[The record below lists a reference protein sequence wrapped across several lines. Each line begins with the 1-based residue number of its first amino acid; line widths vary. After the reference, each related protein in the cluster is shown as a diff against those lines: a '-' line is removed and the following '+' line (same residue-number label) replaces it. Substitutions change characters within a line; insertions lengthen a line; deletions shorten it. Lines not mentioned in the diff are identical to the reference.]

1 MGKVKFNK
9 ELFNKIYI
17 DLAND
22 EYSSEDM
29 DNLVKDVVMNN
40 SAMDIAKELMYHKIQ
55 LKPLEEEKIV
65 INPLQK
71 MMLLSMFKIKG
82 EKIVDF
88 EVVKDNRGGD
98 RKSKKFKEDSTD
110 IKVK

>member
-29 DNLVKDVVMNN
+29 DNLVN
-40 SAMDIAKELMYHKIQ
+40 
-55 LKPLEEEKIV
+55 
-65 INPLQK
+65 
-71 MMLLSMFKIKG
+71 IKG
-82 EKIVDF
+82 M
-88 EVVKDNRGGD
+88 
-98 RKSKKFKEDSTD
+98 S
-110 IKVK
+110 